1 VLEAVVG
8 QLYLVSVVAAV
19 ISGWRPGVHSGAA

>member
-1 VLEAVVG
+1 MVG

-19 ISGWRPGVHSGAA
+19 VSGWRAFDQLNRPPD